1 MSIEAFDFA
10 SDALKNCKQTLLKAI
25 EHWPSA
31 FVFGSEALRGDKEVV
46 MAAVSICGSTLEF
59 ASEDLKNDKEVVL
72 AAFRDDTSSIWNASP
87 ELLRQIGDTEDPE
100 AKLLDLMS
108 RDKHPH
114 GSTAQAHQVPTE
126 RESAST

>member
-1 MSIEAFDFA
+1 
-10 SDALKNCKQTLLKAI
+10 
-25 EHWPSA
+25 
-31 FVFGSEALRGDKEVV
+31 